1 VGVIAGLDPDQQ
13 AVVAVLASD
22 RRLVVVEGAAGAGK
36 TTTLAVTRAALERC
50 GRRLVV
56 VTPTLK
62 AARVAAGQVGAAAS
76 TAGWLAYQHGYRW
89 DEGGAWT
96 RLAAGQT
103 DAVTGVV
110 FAGPDA
116 PARLGAGELL
126 LVDEAG
132 MLDQDTARALLT
144 IADEHG
150 ARVAL
155 IGDRHQ
161 LPAVGR
167 GGVLD
172 LAVRWAAPDACL
184 TLDTVHRFT
193 RTLTSADGTVT
204 RVADEEYAQLSL
216 AMRTGVDVEQVF
228 DALVKRGQI
237 RVYASEEER
246 RHALAGEAVAAG
258 EFAALFADTREQ
270 VAELNAAVRDR
281 LAAAGHGDDT
291 HTATTRSGQR
301 IGPGD
306 RVVTRRNDTGLQ
318 VANRDTWTV
327 VQVATGGSVT
337 VTGAYGQRGLSADY
351 VRDHLEL
358 GHVSTVYGVQGETT
372 TRAHVA
378 VSEHTTASSVYVG
391 MTRGR
396 DSNIAH
402 LVADTL
408 DEARDQWAAVFARD
422 RADLGPTHAAHLA
435 EHEAAR
441 YARLRPLDDALSDLH
456 AAWTTE
462 ADCAQR
468 LAGAEQCHRQLADV
482 VAVTRERAATVP
494 ALRQA
499 HDAARAAAQRASA
512 EAAGLEELVSARA
525 ADIAA
530 TLQCKWDQQRHA
542 ARHAARVVQ
551 DG

>member
-1 VGVIAGLDPDQQ
+1 
-13 AVVAVLASD
+13 VLTSN

-36 TTTLAVTRAALERC
+36 TTTLTATRAALERC

-62 AARVAAGQVGAAAS
+62 AARVAARQVSAAAS

-89 DEGGAWT
+89 ADGGTWT

-103 DAVTGVV
+103 DPVTGVV
-110 FAGPDA
+110 FAGPSA
-116 PARLGAGELL
+116 PARLGAGDLL

-144 IADEHG
+144 IADERH
-150 ARVAL
+150 AWVAL

-193 RTLTSADGTVT
+193 CTITSAEGIVT
-204 RVADEEYAQLSL
+204 TVADEEYAQLSL
-216 AMRTGVDVEQVF
+216 AMRTATDPEGVF
-228 DALVKRGQI
+228 DALLARGLI
-237 RVYASEEER
+237 RIHASEQER

-270 VAELNAAVRDR
+270 VADLNAAIRDR
-281 LAAAGHGDDT
+281 LVAAGHVDDA
-291 HTATTRSGQR
+291 HAATTQSGQR

-306 RVVTRRNDTGLQ
+306 RVVTRRNHTGLQ

-327 VQVATGGSVT
+327 TAVT
-337 VTGAYGQRGLSADY
+337 AEGHVSVTGAYGQRALPADY

-358 GHVSTVYGVQGETT
+358 GYASTVYGVQGETT
-372 TRAHVA
+372 TRAHLA
-378 VSEHTTASSVYVG
+378 VSDHTTASSAYVG

-408 DEARDQWAAVFARD
+408 DEAREQWATVFARD

-435 EHEAAR
+435 DHEAAR
-441 YARLRPLDDALSDLH
+441 YARLRPLHDVLTELH
-456 AAWTTE
+456 AAWTAE
-462 ADCAQR
+462 ADCIQR
-468 LAGAEQCHRQLADV
+468 LAEAEHRYHQLRD
-482 VAVTRERAATVP
+482 VAVLTPRA
-494 ALRQA
+494 
-499 HDAARAAAQRASA
+499 
-512 EAAGLEELVSARA
+512 
-525 ADIAA
+525 
-530 TLQCKWDQQRHA
+530 
-542 ARHAARVVQ
+542 
-551 DG
+551 